1 MHTHIRAHRHLPI
14 HIQRQSD
21 HQSRNIASDSRSTSH
36 TATPRP
42 ENPKAVA
49 ADHITTGSR
58 SASHAATP
66 ATVGRKN
73 GLLCH
78 PSGNSKEGAA
88 AAAPTAAHT
97 LVTEVSHHSK
107 EGTNTSCGQS
117 CSVETVSGDRKL
129 AAKDFMDGI
138 KKTLGDQTDEYKRF
152 KKAMR
157 ALPLSADDAA
167 RAAAFE
173 ELYAVLMTPRT
184 PFALSQLLQY
194 LSSSLQKKMRAH
206 LASKGVEL

>member
-1 MHTHIRAHRHLPI
+1 M
-14 HIQRQSD
+14 
-21 HQSRNIASDSRSTSH
+21 
-36 TATPRP
+36 
-42 ENPKAVA
+42 
-49 ADHITTGSR
+49 
-58 SASHAATP
+58 
-66 ATVGRKN
+66 
-73 GLLCH
+73 
-78 PSGNSKEGAA
+78 
-88 AAAPTAAHT
+88 
-97 LVTEVSHHSK
+97 TEVSHHSK

-157 ALPLSADDAA
+157 ALPISADDAA

-173 ELYAVLMTPRT
+173 ELHAVLTTPRT
-184 PFALSQLLQY
+184 PLALSQLLPY

-206 LASKGVEL
+206 LASKGVVL